1 MLLATSWRFKVGIIR
16 GTKGLKLVVQMYM
29 FLRVTCT
36 KVQTLTLKA
45 LEDTAILP
53 RENYE

>member
-1 MLLATSWRFKVGIIR
+1 
-16 GTKGLKLVVQMYM
+16 VVQMYM

-53 RENYE
+53 RQNYE